1 MNMSMLVEEL
11 ERESV
16 KEKLFVFWVE
26 IKRPALEWNLNRF
39 LKNDLAQMT
48 LPKLGQATQF
58 HLSVGDALIELEG
71 KRKVCTLYS

>member
-26 IKRPALEWNLNRF
+26 IKRRTSEISIDFLKMIWHRWPYQNWVKQPNFILALE
-39 LKNDLAQMT
+39 M
-48 LPKLGQATQF
+48 P
-58 HLSVGDALIELEG
+58 
-71 KRKVCTLYS
+71 